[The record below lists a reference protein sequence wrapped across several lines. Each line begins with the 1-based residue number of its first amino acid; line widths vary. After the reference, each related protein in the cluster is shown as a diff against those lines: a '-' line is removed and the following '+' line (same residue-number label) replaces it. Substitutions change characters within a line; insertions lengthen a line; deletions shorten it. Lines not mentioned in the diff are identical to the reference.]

1 MNKFVIIVVFM
12 YYFFFF
18 WSNIFLYYKF
28 AWIIS
33 MSFLQNQEHA
43 KGNYK
48 IAGKK
53 NQLTLGISL
62 LKCHNE
68 SETMPDEV

>member
-1 MNKFVIIVVFM
+1 MNKFVIIVVFL
-12 YYFFFF
+12 YYFFF

-33 MSFLQNQEHA
+33 MPFLQNQEHA

-53 NQLTLGISL
+53 KSINTRNFTIKMS
-62 LKCHNE
+62 
-68 SETMPDEV
+68 

>member
-1 MNKFVIIVVFM
+1 MP
-12 YYFFFF
+12 
-18 WSNIFLYYKF
+18 
-28 AWIIS
+28 
-33 MSFLQNQEHA
+33 FLQNQEHA

-68 SETMPDEV
+68 SETMPDEVWMNR